1 MQTGPCGADASKAD
15 CFLLWATCEKAQLWK
30 MFQPDSLEIIK
41 MFMWKNCFIKVY
53 HVHILPEQLSV
64 VSGGSRF
71 KVKVF
76 LFLKH
81 IE

>member
-53 HVHILPEQLSV
+53 HVHILPEQL
-64 VSGGSRF
+64 
-71 KVKVF
+71 
-76 LFLKH
+76 
-81 IE
+81 